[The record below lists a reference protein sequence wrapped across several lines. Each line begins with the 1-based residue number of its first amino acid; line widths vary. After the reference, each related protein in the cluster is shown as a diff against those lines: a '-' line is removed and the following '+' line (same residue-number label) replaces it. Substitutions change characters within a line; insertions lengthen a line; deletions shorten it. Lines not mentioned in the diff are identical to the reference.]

1 MPYANRLTSVFCQFS
16 GIHTKRLVIGSS
28 SGKQPIG
35 NSLSFMFTRQDALD
49 LDTNDPLAKY
59 RERFIFTD
67 PEVCYL
73 DGNSLGRLPKST
85 VESINKFLIEGW
97 GARIV
102 DGWAEWIDKAETTG
116 DLIGRAALG
125 AVAGQTLAMDTTSVN
140 FYRLVRA
147 AITAR
152 PGRRTIITD
161 EANFPTDRYIMQG
174 IAEELDLNLVIIP
187 NELLEHSTGESF
199 SNELV
204 TPEILNPHLTDDVAL
219 VTLSVVAYRSGAL
232 HNIKELTDLARES
245 GALMIWDAS
254 HAVGAVDMQFDR
266 DGVDLA
272 VGCTYKYGNSGPGS
286 PAWLYVS
293 KRIQSEL
300 RMPIQGWFAQRN
312 QFLMGSKFEQT
323 EGMRGFQ
330 IASPSI
336 VGLLCIDEGFGMI
349 EEASISAIND
359 KAAKGTA
366 MMIELFDQWLDP
378 LGFELVT
385 PRDSNLRGGH
395 ISIYHPDAAQ
405 IARGLRDDMKVI
417 PDYRAPNSIRV
428 AISPLATSYVEV
440 FDGFERIRDY
450 TKSGKYKDLDLSG
463 IKVS

>member
-1 MPYANRLTSVFCQFS
+1 
-16 GIHTKRLVIGSS
+16 
-28 SGKQPIG
+28 
-35 NSLSFMFTRQDALD
+35 MFTRQDALD
-49 LDTNDPLAKY
+49 LDANDPLASY
-59 RERFIFTD
+59 RERFVFTD

-85 VESINKFLIEGW
+85 VETINKFLIEGW
-97 GARIV
+97 GTKVV
-102 DGWAEWIDKAETTG
+102 DGWGEWIDKAETTG

-125 AVAGQTLAMDTTSVN
+125 AAAGQTLAMDTTSVN
-140 FYRLVRA
+140 FYRLIRA

-152 PGRRTIITD
+152 PGRRTIVTD

-174 IAEELDLNLVIIP
+174 IAEELGLNLVVIP
-187 NELLEHSTGESF
+187 NDLQAHTTGETF
-199 SNELV
+199 STELV
-204 TPEILNPHLTDDVAL
+204 TAEILRPYLNDDVAV

-232 HNIKELTDLARES
+232 HNIKKLTDLVRDY
-245 GALMIWDAS
+245 GALFVWDAS
-254 HAVGAVDMQFDR
+254 HAVGAVDMRFDR

-293 KRIQSEL
+293 KKLQSEIQ
-300 RMPIQGWFAQRN
+300 MPIQGWFAQRN

-336 VGLLCIDEGFGMI
+336 IGLLCIDEGFGMI
-349 EEASISAIND
+349 EEASISAINA
-359 KAAKGTA
+359 KASKGTE
-366 MMIELFDQWLDP
+366 MMIELFDQWLAP
-378 LGFELVT
+378 LGFELIT
-385 PRDSNLRGGH
+385 PRDPELRGGH
-395 ISIYHPDAAQ
+395 ITIYHPDAAQ
-405 IARGLRDDMKVI
+405 IARGLRDAMKVI

-450 TKSGKYKDLDLSG
+450 TQSGKYQDLDISG
-463 IKVS
+463 VKVS

>member
-1 MPYANRLTSVFCQFS
+1 
-16 GIHTKRLVIGSS
+16 
-28 SGKQPIG
+28 
-35 NSLSFMFTRQDALD
+35 MFTRQDALGLDSND
-49 LDTNDPLAKY
+49 LLAKY
-59 RERFIFTD
+59 RDLFVFTD

-85 VESINKFLIEGW
+85 VETINKFLSEGW
-97 GARIV
+97 GTKIV
-102 DGWAEWIDKAETTG
+102 DGWGEWIDKAETTG

-125 AVAGQTLAMDTTSVN
+125 AAAGQTLAMDTTSVN

-147 AITAR
+147 AISAR
-152 PGRRTIITD
+152 PGRKTIITD

-174 IAEELDLNLVIIP
+174 IADELNLNLVVIP
-187 NELLEHSTGESF
+187 NDLQEHSNGETF

-204 TPEILNPHLTDDVAL
+204 TSEILKPYLTDDVA
-219 VTLSVVAYRSGAL
+219 VATLSVVAYRSGAL
-232 HNIKELTDLARES
+232 HNIKELTDLVRAS
-245 GALMIWDAS
+245 GALMVWDAS

-300 RMPIQGWFAQRN
+300 QMPIQGWFAQRN
-312 QFLMGSKFEQT
+312 QFLMGSQFDQV

-336 VGLLCIDEGFGMI
+336 IGLLCIDEGFGMI
-349 EEASISAIND
+349 EEASIKQINA
-359 KAAKGTA
+359 KASKGTD
-366 MMIELFDQWLDP
+366 MMIELFDQWLAP
-378 LGFELVT
+378 LGYELVT
-385 PRDSNLRGGH
+385 PRDSQLRGGH
-395 ISIYHPDAAQ
+395 ITLYHPDAAQ

-440 FDGFERIRDY
+440 FDGFERIREY
-450 TKSGKYKDLDLSG
+450 TESGKYKELDLSNV
-463 IKVS
+463 KVS

>member
-1 MPYANRLTSVFCQFS
+1 
-16 GIHTKRLVIGSS
+16 
-28 SGKQPIG
+28 
-35 NSLSFMFTRQDALD
+35 MFTRQDALD
-49 LDTNDPLAKY
+49 LDAKDPLAKY
-59 RERFIFTD
+59 RDLFVFTD

-85 VESINKFLIEGW
+85 VETINKFLIEGW
-97 GARIV
+97 GTKIV
-102 DGWAEWIDKAETTG
+102 DGWGEWIDKAETTG
-116 DLIGRAALG
+116 DLIGRSALG
-125 AVAGQTLAMDTTSVN
+125 AAAGQTLAMDTTSVN

-147 AITAR
+147 AISAR
-152 PGRRTIITD
+152 PGRKTIITD

-174 IAEELDLNLVIIP
+174 IAEELGLNLVVIP
-187 NELLEHSTGESF
+187 NDLQEHSTGETF
-199 SNELV
+199 SDELV
-204 TPEILNPHLTDDVAL
+204 TPEILKPYLNDDVAL
-219 VTLSVVAYRSGAL
+219 VTISVVAYRSGAL
-232 HNIKELTDLARES
+232 HNIKELTDLVRAS
-245 GALMIWDAS
+245 GALMVWDAS

-300 RMPIQGWFAQRN
+300 EMPIQGWFAQRN
-312 QFLMGSKFEQT
+312 QFLMGSKFDQI

-336 VGLLCIDEGFGMI
+336 IGLLCIDEGFGMI
-349 EEASISAIND
+349 EDATIAQINAKAS
-359 KAAKGTA
+359 KGTD
-366 MMIELFDQWLDP
+366 MMIELFDQWLVP

-385 PRDSNLRGGH
+385 PRDSKLRGGH

-417 PDYRAPNSIRV
+417 PDYRAPNSIRL
-428 AISPLATSYVEV
+428 AISPLPTSYVEV

-450 TKSGKYKDLDLSG
+450 TQSGKYKDLDLSSV
-463 IKVS
+463 KVS

>member
-1 MPYANRLTSVFCQFS
+1 
-16 GIHTKRLVIGSS
+16 
-28 SGKQPIG
+28 
-35 NSLSFMFTRQDALD
+35 MFTRQDALD
-49 LDTNDPLAKY
+49 LDAKDPLAKY
-59 RERFIFTD
+59 RDLFVFTD
-67 PEVCYL
+67 PDVCYL

-85 VESINKFLIEGW
+85 VETINKFLIEGW
-97 GARIV
+97 GTKIV
-102 DGWAEWIDKAETTG
+102 DGWGEWIDKAETTG

-125 AVAGQTLAMDTTSVN
+125 AAAGQTLAMDTTSVN

-147 AITAR
+147 AISAR
-152 PGRRTIITD
+152 PGRKTIITD

-174 IAEELDLNLVIIP
+174 IAEELGLNLVVIP
-187 NELLEHSTGESF
+187 NDLQEHSTGETF
-199 SNELV
+199 SDELV
-204 TPEILNPHLTDDVAL
+204 TPEILKPYLNDDVAL
-219 VTLSVVAYRSGAL
+219 VTISVVAYRSGAL
-232 HNIKELTDLARES
+232 HDIKELTDLVRAS
-245 GALMIWDAS
+245 GALMVWDAS

-300 RMPIQGWFAQRN
+300 EMPIQGWFAQRN
-312 QFLMGSKFEQT
+312 QFLMGSKFDQI

-336 VGLLCIDEGFGMI
+336 IGLLCIDEGFGMI
-349 EEASISAIND
+349 EEATIAQINA
-359 KAAKGTA
+359 KASKGTD
-366 MMIELFDQWLDP
+366 MMIELFDQWLVP

-385 PRDSNLRGGH
+385 PRDSKLRGGH

-417 PDYRAPNSIRV
+417 PDYRAPNSIRL
-428 AISPLATSYVEV
+428 AISQLPTSYVEV

-450 TKSGKYKDLDLSG
+450 TQSGKYKDLDLSSV
-463 IKVS
+463 KVS

>member
-1 MPYANRLTSVFCQFS
+1 
-16 GIHTKRLVIGSS
+16 
-28 SGKQPIG
+28 
-35 NSLSFMFTRQDALD
+35 MFTRQAALD
-49 LDTNDPLAKY
+49 LDANDPLAKY
-59 RERFIFTD
+59 RERFVFND

-85 VESINKFLIEGW
+85 VESINKFLVEGW
-97 GARIV
+97 GTKVV
-102 DGWAEWIDKAETTG
+102 DGWGEWIDKAETTG

-125 AVAGQTLAMDTTSVN
+125 AGAGQTLAMDTTSVN

-147 AITAR
+147 AISAR
-152 PGRRTIITD
+152 PRRKTIITD

-174 IAEELDLNLVIIP
+174 IAEELDLNLIVIP
-187 NELLEHSTGESF
+187 NDLQEHSNGESF

-204 TPEILNPHLTDDVAL
+204 TPEILQPFLNDDVAL
-219 VTLSVVAYRSGAL
+219 VTISVVAYRSGAL
-232 HNIKELTDLARES
+232 HNIKELTDLVRS
-245 GALMIWDAS
+245 HGALMVWDAS

-300 RMPIQGWFAQRN
+300 QMPIQGWFAQRN
-312 QFLMGSKFEQT
+312 QFLMGSQFDQV

-336 VGLLCIDEGFGMI
+336 IGLLCIDEGFGMI
-349 EEASISAIND
+349 EEATIAQINA
-359 KAAKGTA
+359 KASKGTE
-366 MMIELFDQWLDP
+366 MMIELFDQWLVP
-378 LGFELVT
+378 LGYELVT
-385 PRDSNLRGGH
+385 PRDSKLRGGH
-395 ISIYHPDAAQ
+395 VSIYHQDAAQ

-450 TKSGKYKDLDLSG
+450 TESGKYKDLDLSHV
-463 IKVS
+463 KVS

>member
-1 MPYANRLTSVFCQFS
+1 
-16 GIHTKRLVIGSS
+16 
-28 SGKQPIG
+28 
-35 NSLSFMFTRQDALD
+35 MFTRQDALA
-49 LDTNDPLAKY
+49 LDVTDPLAKY
-59 RERFIFTD
+59 RDRFVFTD
-67 PEVCYL
+67 PDVCYL

-85 VESINKFLIEGW
+85 VETINKFLIEGW
-97 GARIV
+97 GTKIV
-102 DGWAEWIDKAETTG
+102 DGWGEWIDKAETTG
-116 DLIGRAALG
+116 DLIGRAAIG
-125 AVAGQTLAMDTTSVN
+125 AASGQTLAMDTTSVN

-147 AITAR
+147 AISAR
-152 PGRRTIITD
+152 PGRKTIITD

-174 IAEELDLNLVIIP
+174 IAEELGLNLVVIP
-187 NELLEHSTGESF
+187 NDLQEHSIGEAF

-204 TPEILNPHLTDDVAL
+204 TQDILAPYLNDDVAL

-232 HNIKELTDLARES
+232 HNIKELTDLVRAS

-312 QFLMGSKFEQT
+312 QFLMGSAFDQI

-336 VGLLCIDEGFGMI
+336 IGLLCIDEGFGMI
-349 EEASISAIND
+349 EDAKISQINAKAS
-359 KAAKGTA
+359 KGTE
-366 MMIELFDQWLDP
+366 MMIELFDQWLAP
-378 LGFELVT
+378 LGYELIT
-385 PRDSNLRGGH
+385 PRDSQQRGGH
-395 ISIYHPDAAQ
+395 ISIYHPEAAQ

-417 PDYRAPNSIRV
+417 PDYRAPNSIRL
-428 AISPLATSYVEV
+428 AISPLPTSYVEV

-450 TKSGKYKDLDLSG
+450 TQSGKFKDLDLSG
-463 IKVS
+463 VKVS

>member
-1 MPYANRLTSVFCQFS
+1 
-16 GIHTKRLVIGSS
+16 
-28 SGKQPIG
+28 
-35 NSLSFMFTRQDALD
+35 MFTRQAALD
-49 LDTNDPLAKY
+49 LDASDPLAKY
-59 RERFIFTD
+59 RERFVFTD

-85 VESINKFLIEGW
+85 VESINKFLVEGW
-97 GARIV
+97 GTKIV
-102 DGWAEWIDKAETTG
+102 DGWGEWIDKAETTG

-125 AVAGQTLAMDTTSVN
+125 AATGQTLAMDTTSVN

-147 AITAR
+147 AISAR
-152 PGRRTIITD
+152 PGRKTIITD

-174 IAEELDLNLVIIP
+174 IAEELGLNLVVIP
-187 NELLEHSTGESF
+187 NDLQEHSNGETF

-204 TPEILNPHLTDDVAL
+204 TPEILKPYLSDDVAL
-219 VTLSVVAYRSGAL
+219 VTISVVAYRSGAL
-232 HNIKELTDLARES
+232 HNIKDLTDLVRS
-245 GALMIWDAS
+245 HGALMVWDAS

-266 DGVDLA
+266 DDVDLA

-293 KRIQSEL
+293 KRIQAEL
-300 RMPIQGWFAQRN
+300 QMPIQGWFAQRN
-312 QFLMGSKFEQT
+312 QFLMGSQFDQV

-336 VGLLCIDEGFGMI
+336 IGLLCIDEGFGMI
-349 EEASISAIND
+349 EEASIKQINA
-359 KAAKGTA
+359 KASKGTD
-366 MMIELFDQWLDP
+366 MMIELFDQWLAP
-378 LGFELVT
+378 LGYELVT
-385 PRDSNLRGGH
+385 PRASKLRGGH

-428 AISPLATSYVEV
+428 AISPLATSYAEV

-450 TKSGKYKDLDLSG
+450 TESGKYQELDLSNV
-463 IKVS
+463 KVS

>member
-1 MPYANRLTSVFCQFS
+1 
-16 GIHTKRLVIGSS
+16 
-28 SGKQPIG
+28 
-35 NSLSFMFTRQDALD
+35 MFTRQDALA
-49 LDTNDPLAKY
+49 LDATDPLASF
-59 RERFIFTD
+59 RNRFVFTD

-97 GARIV
+97 GTKIV
-102 DGWAEWIDKAETTG
+102 AGWAEWIDKAETTG

-125 AVAGQTLAMDTTSVN
+125 AAAGQTLAMDTTSVN

-147 AITAR
+147 AISAR

-174 IAEELDLNLVIIP
+174 IADELELNLVVIP
-187 NELLEHSTGESF
+187 NDLQEHANGQTF
-199 SNELV
+199 SNEMV
-204 TPEILNPHLTDDVAL
+204 TSEILKPYLNADVAL

-232 HNIKELTDLARES
+232 HNIKELTDLVRDS

-293 KRIQSEL
+293 NRIQSEL
-300 RMPIQGWFAQRN
+300 QMPIQGWFAQRN
-312 QFLMGSKFEQT
+312 QFLMGSKFEQI

-336 VGLLCIDEGFGMI
+336 IGLLSIDEGFGMI
-349 EEASISAIND
+349 EEASISEINA
-359 KAAKGTA
+359 KASKGTD
-366 MMIELFDQWLDP
+366 MMIELFDQWLAP
-378 LGFELVT
+378 LGYELIT
-385 PRDSNLRGGH
+385 PRDSKLRGGH
-395 ISIYHPDAAQ
+395 ITIYHPDAAQ

-428 AISPLATSYVEV
+428 AISPLATTYVEV
-440 FDGFERIRDY
+440 FDGFERIQDY
-450 TKSGKYKDLDLSG
+450 TQSKKYQDLDLSNV
-463 IKVS
+463 KVS

>member
-1 MPYANRLTSVFCQFS
+1 MFS
-16 GIHTKRLVIGSS
+16 
-28 SGKQPIG
+28 
-35 NSLSFMFTRQDALD
+35 RQDALD
-49 LDTNDPLAKY
+49 LDAKDPLAKY
-59 RERFIFTD
+59 RELFVFTD
-67 PEVCYL
+67 PDVCYL

-85 VESINKFLIEGW
+85 VETINKFLIEGW
-97 GARIV
+97 GTKIV
-102 DGWAEWIDKAETTG
+102 DGWGEWIDKAETTG

-125 AVAGQTLAMDTTSVN
+125 AAAGQTLAMDTTSVN

-147 AITAR
+147 AISAR
-152 PGRRTIITD
+152 PGRKTIITD

-174 IAEELDLNLVIIP
+174 IAEELGLNLVVIP
-187 NELLEHSTGESF
+187 NDLQEHSTGETF
-199 SNELV
+199 SDELV
-204 TPEILNPHLTDDVAL
+204 TPEILKPYLNDDVAL
-219 VTLSVVAYRSGAL
+219 VTISVVAYRSGAL
-232 HNIKELTDLARES
+232 HNIKELTDLVRAS
-245 GALMIWDAS
+245 GALMVWDAS

-300 RMPIQGWFAQRN
+300 QMPIQGWFAQRN
-312 QFLMGSKFEQT
+312 QFLMGSKFDQI

-336 VGLLCIDEGFGMI
+336 IGLLCIDEGFGMI
-349 EEASISAIND
+349 EDATIAQINAKAS
-359 KAAKGTA
+359 KGTD
-366 MMIELFDQWLDP
+366 MMIELFDQWLVP

-385 PRDSNLRGGH
+385 PRDSKLRGGH

-417 PDYRAPNSIRV
+417 PDYRAPNSIRL
-428 AISPLATSYVEV
+428 AISPLPTSYVEV
-440 FDGFERIRDY
+440 FDGFERIRNY
-450 TKSGKYKDLDLSG
+450 TQSGKYKDLDLSSV
-463 IKVS
+463 KVS

>member
-1 MPYANRLTSVFCQFS
+1 
-16 GIHTKRLVIGSS
+16 
-28 SGKQPIG
+28 
-35 NSLSFMFTRQDALD
+35 MFTRQDALD
-49 LDTNDPLAKY
+49 LDAKDPLAKY
-59 RERFIFTD
+59 RELFVFTD
-67 PEVCYL
+67 PDVCYL

-85 VESINKFLIEGW
+85 VETINKFLIEDW
-97 GARIV
+97 GTKIV
-102 DGWAEWIDKAETTG
+102 DGWGEWIDKAETTG

-125 AVAGQTLAMDTTSVN
+125 AAAGQTLAMDTTSVN

-147 AITAR
+147 AISAR
-152 PGRRTIITD
+152 PGRKTIITD

-174 IAEELDLNLVIIP
+174 IAEELGLNLVVIP
-187 NELLEHSTGESF
+187 NDLQEHSTGETF
-199 SNELV
+199 SDELV
-204 TPEILNPHLTDDVAL
+204 TPEILKPYLSDDVAL
-219 VTLSVVAYRSGAL
+219 VTISVVAYRSGAL
-232 HNIKELTDLARES
+232 HNIKELTDLVRTS
-245 GALMIWDAS
+245 GALMVWDAS

-300 RMPIQGWFAQRN
+300 QMPIQGWFAQRN
-312 QFLMGSKFEQT
+312 QFLMGSKFDQI

-336 VGLLCIDEGFGMI
+336 IGLLCIDEGFGMI
-349 EEASISAIND
+349 EDATIAQINAKAS
-359 KAAKGTA
+359 KGTG
-366 MMIELFDQWLDP
+366 MMIELFDQWLVP

-385 PRDSNLRGGH
+385 PRDSKLRGGH

-417 PDYRAPNSIRV
+417 PDYRAPNSIRL
-428 AISPLATSYVEV
+428 AISPLPTSYVEV

-450 TKSGKYKDLDLSG
+450 TQSGKYKDLDLSSV
-463 IKVS
+463 KVS

>member
-1 MPYANRLTSVFCQFS
+1 
-16 GIHTKRLVIGSS
+16 
-28 SGKQPIG
+28 
-35 NSLSFMFTRQDALD
+35 MFTRQDALD
-49 LDTNDPLAKY
+49 LDAKDPLAKY
-59 RERFIFTD
+59 RDLFVFTD
-67 PEVCYL
+67 TDVCYL

-85 VESINKFLIEGW
+85 VETINKFLIEGW
-97 GARIV
+97 GTKIV
-102 DGWAEWIDKAETTG
+102 DGWGEWIDKAETTG
-116 DLIGRAALG
+116 DLIGRSALG
-125 AVAGQTLAMDTTSVN
+125 AAAGQTLAMDTTSVN

-147 AITAR
+147 AISAR
-152 PGRRTIITD
+152 PGRKTIITD

-174 IAEELDLNLVIIP
+174 IAEELGLNLVVIP
-187 NELLEHSTGESF
+187 NDLQEHSTGETF
-199 SNELV
+199 SDELV
-204 TPEILNPHLTDDVAL
+204 TPEILKPYLNDDVAL
-219 VTLSVVAYRSGAL
+219 VTISVVAYRSGAL
-232 HNIKELTDLARES
+232 HDIKELTDLVRAS
-245 GALMIWDAS
+245 GALMVWDAS

-300 RMPIQGWFAQRN
+300 QMPIQGWFAQRN
-312 QFLMGSKFEQT
+312 QFLMGSKFDQI

-336 VGLLCIDEGFGMI
+336 IGLLCIDEGFGMI
-349 EEASISAIND
+349 EDATIAQINAKAS
-359 KAAKGTA
+359 KGTD
-366 MMIELFDQWLDP
+366 MMIELFDQWLVP

-385 PRDSNLRGGH
+385 PRDSKLRGGH

-417 PDYRAPNSIRV
+417 PDYRAPNSIRL
-428 AISPLATSYVEV
+428 AISPLPTSYVEV

-450 TKSGKYKDLDLSG
+450 TQSGKYKDLDLSSV
-463 IKVS
+463 KVS

>member
-1 MPYANRLTSVFCQFS
+1 
-16 GIHTKRLVIGSS
+16 
-28 SGKQPIG
+28 
-35 NSLSFMFTRQDALD
+35 MFTRQDALD
-49 LDTNDPLAKY
+49 LDATDPLAGF
-59 RERFIFTD
+59 RDRFVFAD

-85 VESINKFLIEGW
+85 VETINKFLIEGW
-97 GARIV
+97 GAKIV
-102 DGWAEWIDKAETTG
+102 DGWSEWIDKAETTG
-116 DLIGRAALG
+116 DLIGRSALG
-125 AVAGQTLAMDTTSVN
+125 AAAGQTLAMDTTSVN

-147 AITAR
+147 AISAR

-174 IAEELDLNLVIIP
+174 IAEELDLNLVIIS
-187 NELLEHSTGESF
+187 NDLKEHSANASF

-204 TPEILNPHLTDDVAL
+204 SAEILKPYLNDDVAL

-232 HNIKELTDLARES
+232 HNIKELTDLVRGS
-245 GALMIWDAS
+245 GALMVWDAS

-293 KRIQSEL
+293 KSMQSEIQ
-300 RMPIQGWFAQRN
+300 MPIQGWFAQRN

-336 VGLLCIDEGFGMI
+336 IGLLCIDEGFGMI
-349 EEASISAIND
+349 EEASIAAINK
-359 KAAKGTA
+359 KASKGTE
-366 MMIELFDQWLDP
+366 MMIQLFDQWLAP

-385 PRDSNLRGGH
+385 PRDSNKRGGH

-417 PDYRAPNSIRV
+417 PDYRAPNSIRL
-428 AISPLATSYVEV
+428 AISPLATSYAEV
-440 FDGFERIRDY
+440 FDGFERICDY

>member
-1 MPYANRLTSVFCQFS
+1 ML
-16 GIHTKRLVIGSS
+16 
-28 SGKQPIG
+28 
-35 NSLSFMFTRQDALD
+35 TRQDALN
-49 LDTNDPLAKY
+49 LDANDALAKY
-59 RERFIFTD
+59 QDLFVVTD

-73 DGNSLGRLPKST
+73 DGNSLGRLPKAT
-85 VESINKFLIEGW
+85 IETINDFLVNGW
-97 GARIV
+97 GTKIV
-102 DGWAEWIDKAETTG
+102 DGWADWIDKAETTG

-125 AVAGQTLAMDTTSVN
+125 AGAGQTLAMDTTSVN

-147 AITAR
+147 AIAAR
-152 PGRRTIITD
+152 PGRKTIITD

-174 IAEELDLNLVIIP
+174 IADELGLNLVVIP
-187 NELLEHSTGESF
+187 NDLQEHEVGKPF
-199 SNELV
+199 SDERV
-204 TPEILNPHLTDDVAL
+204 TPELLKPFLTDDVAL
-219 VTLSVVAYRSGAL
+219 VTLSVIAYRSGAL
-232 HNIKELTDLARES
+232 HNIKELTDLVRANDT
-245 GALMIWDAS
+245 LLVWDAS

-293 KRIQSEL
+293 KRMQSEL
-300 RMPIQGWFAQRN
+300 QMPIQGWFAQRN
-312 QFLMGSKFEQT
+312 QFLMGSKFEQI

-336 VGLLCIDEGFGMI
+336 IGLLCIDEGFGMI
-349 EEASISAIND
+349 EAASISAINA
-359 KAAKGTA
+359 KASKGTD
-366 MMIELFDQWLDP
+366 MMIELFDQWLAP

-385 PRDSNLRGGH
+385 PRDSKLRGGH
-395 ISIYHPDAAQ
+395 ISIYHPAAAQ

-428 AISPLATSYVEV
+428 AISPLATSFVEV
-440 FDGFERIRDY
+440 FEGFERIRDY
-450 TKSGKYKDLDLSG
+450 TKSGKYKDLDLSH

>member
-1 MPYANRLTSVFCQFS
+1 
-16 GIHTKRLVIGSS
+16 
-28 SGKQPIG
+28 
-35 NSLSFMFTRQDALD
+35 MFTRQDALD
-49 LDTNDPLAKY
+49 LDANDPLASY
-59 RERFIFTD
+59 RERFVFTD

-85 VESINKFLIEGW
+85 VETINKFLIEGW
-97 GARIV
+97 GTKVV
-102 DGWAEWIDKAETTG
+102 DGWGEWIDKAETTG

-125 AVAGQTLAMDTTSVN
+125 AAAGQTLAMDTTSVN
-140 FYRLVRA
+140 FYRLIRA

-152 PGRRTIITD
+152 PGRRTIVTD

-174 IAEELDLNLVIIP
+174 IAEELGLNLVVIP
-187 NELLEHSTGESF
+187 NDLQAHTIGETFST
-199 SNELV
+199 ELV
-204 TPEILNPHLTDDVAL
+204 TAEILRPYLNDDVAV

-232 HNIKELTDLARES
+232 HNIKELTDLVRDC
-245 GALMIWDAS
+245 GALFVWDAS
-254 HAVGAVDMQFDR
+254 HAVGAVDMRFDR

-293 KRIQSEL
+293 KKLQSEIQ
-300 RMPIQGWFAQRN
+300 MPIQGWFAQRN

-336 VGLLCIDEGFGMI
+336 IGLLCIDEGFGMI
-349 EEASISAIND
+349 EEASISAINA
-359 KAAKGTA
+359 KASKGTE
-366 MMIELFDQWLDP
+366 MMIEHFDQWLAP
-378 LGFELVT
+378 LGFELIT
-385 PRDSNLRGGH
+385 PRDSELRGGH
-395 ISIYHPDAAQ
+395 ITIYHPDAAQ
-405 IARGLRDDMKVI
+405 IARGLRDAMKVI

-450 TKSGKYKDLDLSG
+450 TQSGKYQDLDISG
-463 IKVS
+463 VKVS

>member
-1 MPYANRLTSVFCQFS
+1 
-16 GIHTKRLVIGSS
+16 
-28 SGKQPIG
+28 
-35 NSLSFMFTRQDALD
+35 MFTRQDALD
-49 LDTNDPLAKY
+49 LDAKDPLASY
-59 RERFIFTD
+59 RDKFVFTD
-67 PEVCYL
+67 SEVCYL

-85 VESINKFLIEGW
+85 VETINKFLIEGW
-97 GARIV
+97 GTKIV
-102 DGWAEWIDKAETTG
+102 DGWGEWIDKAETTG
-116 DLIGRAALG
+116 DLIGRVALG
-125 AVAGQTLAMDTTSVN
+125 AAAGQTLAMDTTSVN

-147 AITAR
+147 AISAR
-152 PGRRTIITD
+152 PGRKTIITD

-174 IAEELDLNLVIIP
+174 IADELDLNLVVIP
-187 NELLEHSTGESF
+187 NELQEHANGETF
-199 SNELV
+199 SDEMV
-204 TPEILNPHLTDDVAL
+204 TSEILRCYLNEDVAL

-232 HNIKELTDLARES
+232 HNIKELTDLVSTS

-293 KRIQSEL
+293 KRMQSDL
-300 RMPIQGWFAQRN
+300 QMPIQGWFAQRN
-312 QFLMGSKFEQT
+312 QFLMGSKFEQV

-336 VGLLCIDEGFGMI
+336 IGLLCIDEGFGMI
-349 EEASISAIND
+349 EAASIKQINA
-359 KAAKGTA
+359 KASKGTD
-366 MMIELFDQWLDP
+366 MMIELFDQWLVP
-378 LGFELVT
+378 LGYELVT
-385 PRDSNLRGGH
+385 PRDSKLRGGH

-417 PDYRAPNSIRV
+417 PDYRAPNSIRL
-428 AISPLATSYVEV
+428 AISPLATSYAEV

-450 TKSGKYKDLDLSG
+450 TKSGKYKDLDLSNV
-463 IKVS
+463 KVS

>member
-1 MPYANRLTSVFCQFS
+1 
-16 GIHTKRLVIGSS
+16 
-28 SGKQPIG
+28 
-35 NSLSFMFTRQDALD
+35 MFTRQDALD
-49 LDTNDPLAKY
+49 LDAKDPLAKY
-59 RERFIFTD
+59 RELFVFTD
-67 PEVCYL
+67 PDVCYL

-85 VESINKFLIEGW
+85 VETINKFLIEGW
-97 GARIV
+97 GTKIV
-102 DGWAEWIDKAETTG
+102 DGWGEWIDKAETTG

-125 AVAGQTLAMDTTSVN
+125 AAAGQTLAMDTTSVN

-147 AITAR
+147 AISAR
-152 PGRRTIITD
+152 PGRKTIITD

-174 IAEELDLNLVIIP
+174 IAEELGLNLVVIP
-187 NELLEHSTGESF
+187 NDLQEHSTGETF
-199 SNELV
+199 SDELV
-204 TPEILNPHLTDDVAL
+204 TPEILKPYLSDDVAL
-219 VTLSVVAYRSGAL
+219 VTISVVAYRSGAL
-232 HNIKELTDLARES
+232 HNIKELTDLVRAS
-245 GALMIWDAS
+245 GALMVWDAS

-300 RMPIQGWFAQRN
+300 QMPIQGWFAQRN
-312 QFLMGSKFEQT
+312 QFLMGSKFDQI

-336 VGLLCIDEGFGMI
+336 IGLLCIDEGFGMI
-349 EEASISAIND
+349 EDATIAQINAKAS
-359 KAAKGTA
+359 KGTDK
-366 MMIELFDQWLDP
+366 MIELFDQWLVP

-385 PRDSNLRGGH
+385 PRDSKLRGGH

-417 PDYRAPNSIRV
+417 PDYRAPNSIRL
-428 AISPLATSYVEV
+428 AISPLPTSYVEV

-450 TKSGKYKDLDLSG
+450 TKSGKYKDLDLSSV
-463 IKVS
+463 KVS

>member
-1 MPYANRLTSVFCQFS
+1 
-16 GIHTKRLVIGSS
+16 
-28 SGKQPIG
+28 
-35 NSLSFMFTRQDALD
+35 MFTRQDALD
-49 LDTNDPLAKY
+49 LDAKDPLAKY
-59 RERFIFTD
+59 RDLFVFTD
-67 PEVCYL
+67 PDVCYL

-85 VESINKFLIEGW
+85 VETINKFLIEGW
-97 GARIV
+97 GTKIV
-102 DGWAEWIDKAETTG
+102 DGWGEWIDKAETTG

-125 AVAGQTLAMDTTSVN
+125 AAAGQTLAMDTTSVN

-147 AITAR
+147 AISAR
-152 PGRRTIITD
+152 PGRKTIITD

-174 IAEELDLNLVIIP
+174 IAEELGLNLVVIP
-187 NELLEHSTGESF
+187 NDLQEHSTGETF
-199 SNELV
+199 SDELV
-204 TPEILNPHLTDDVAL
+204 TPEILKPYLNDDVAL
-219 VTLSVVAYRSGAL
+219 VTISVVAYRSGAL
-232 HNIKELTDLARES
+232 HNIKELTDLVRAS
-245 GALMIWDAS
+245 GALMVWDAS

-300 RMPIQGWFAQRN
+300 QMPIQGWFAQRN
-312 QFLMGSKFEQT
+312 QFLMGSKFDQI

-336 VGLLCIDEGFGMI
+336 IGLLCIDEGFGMI
-349 EEASISAIND
+349 EDATIAQINAKAS
-359 KAAKGTA
+359 KGTD
-366 MMIELFDQWLDP
+366 MMIELFDQWLVP

-385 PRDSNLRGGH
+385 PRDSKLRGGH

-417 PDYRAPNSIRV
+417 PDYRAPNSIRL
-428 AISPLATSYVEV
+428 AISPLPTSYVEV

-450 TKSGKYKDLDLSG
+450 TQSGKYKDLDLSSV
-463 IKVS
+463 KVS

>member
-1 MPYANRLTSVFCQFS
+1 
-16 GIHTKRLVIGSS
+16 
-28 SGKQPIG
+28 
-35 NSLSFMFTRQDALD
+35 MFTRQDALA
-49 LDTNDPLAKY
+49 LDATDPLAKY
-59 RERFIFTD
+59 RERFVFTD
-67 PEVCYL
+67 PDVCYL

-85 VESINKFLIEGW
+85 VETINKFLIEGW
-97 GARIV
+97 GTKIV
-102 DGWAEWIDKAETTG
+102 DGWGEWIDKAETTG
-116 DLIGRAALG
+116 DLIGRAAIG
-125 AVAGQTLAMDTTSVN
+125 AASGQTLAMDTTSVN

-147 AITAR
+147 AISAR
-152 PGRRTIITD
+152 PGRKTIITD

-174 IAEELDLNLVIIP
+174 IAEELGLNLVVIP
-187 NELLEHSTGESF
+187 NDLQEHSIGEAF

-204 TPEILNPHLTDDVAL
+204 TQDILAPYLNDDVAL

-232 HNIKELTDLARES
+232 HNIKELTDLVRAS

-312 QFLMGSKFEQT
+312 QFLMGSTFDQI

-336 VGLLCIDEGFGMI
+336 IGLLCIDEGFGMI
-349 EEASISAIND
+349 EHAKISQINAKAS
-359 KAAKGTA
+359 KGTE
-366 MMIELFDQWLDP
+366 MMIELFDQWLAP
-378 LGFELVT
+378 LGYELIT
-385 PRDSNLRGGH
+385 PRDSQQRGGH
-395 ISIYHPDAAQ
+395 ISIYHPEAAQ

-417 PDYRAPNSIRV
+417 PDYRAPNSIRL
-428 AISPLATSYVEV
+428 AISPLPTSYVEV

-450 TKSGKYKDLDLSG
+450 TQSGKFKDLDLSG
-463 IKVS
+463 VKVS

>member
-1 MPYANRLTSVFCQFS
+1 MFS
-16 GIHTKRLVIGSS
+16 
-28 SGKQPIG
+28 
-35 NSLSFMFTRQDALD
+35 RQDALD
-49 LDTNDPLAKY
+49 LDAKDPLAKY
-59 RERFIFTD
+59 RDLFVFTD

-85 VESINKFLIEGW
+85 VETINKFLIEGW
-97 GARIV
+97 GTKIV
-102 DGWAEWIDKAETTG
+102 DGWGEWIDKAETTG

-125 AVAGQTLAMDTTSVN
+125 AAAGQTLAMDTTSVN

-147 AITAR
+147 AISAR
-152 PGRRTIITD
+152 PGRKTIITD

-174 IAEELDLNLVIIP
+174 IAEELGLNLVVIP
-187 NELLEHSTGESF
+187 NDLQEHSTGETF
-199 SNELV
+199 SDELV
-204 TPEILNPHLTDDVAL
+204 TPEILKPYLNDDVAL
-219 VTLSVVAYRSGAL
+219 VTISVVAYRSGAL
-232 HNIKELTDLARES
+232 HNIKELTDLVRAS
-245 GALMIWDAS
+245 GALMVWDAS

-300 RMPIQGWFAQRN
+300 EMPIQGWFAQRN
-312 QFLMGSKFEQT
+312 QFLMGSKFDQI

-336 VGLLCIDEGFGMI
+336 IGLLCIDEGFGMI
-349 EEASISAIND
+349 EDATIAQINAKAS
-359 KAAKGTA
+359 KGTD
-366 MMIELFDQWLDP
+366 MMIELFDQWLVP

-385 PRDSNLRGGH
+385 PRDSKLRGGH

-428 AISPLATSYVEV
+428 AISPLPTAYVEV

-450 TKSGKYKDLDLSG
+450 TKSGKYKALDLSSV
-463 IKVS
+463 KVS

>member
-1 MPYANRLTSVFCQFS
+1 
-16 GIHTKRLVIGSS
+16 
-28 SGKQPIG
+28 
-35 NSLSFMFTRQDALD
+35 MFTRQDALA
-49 LDTNDPLAKY
+49 LDAADPLASF
-59 RERFIFTD
+59 RNRFVVTD
-67 PEVCYL
+67 PDVCYL

-85 VESINKFLIEGW
+85 VESINKFLFEGW
-97 GARIV
+97 GTKIV

-125 AVAGQTLAMDTTSVN
+125 AAAGQTLAMDTTSVN

-147 AITAR
+147 AISAR
-152 PGRRTIITD
+152 PDRRTIITD

-174 IAEELDLNLVIIP
+174 IAEELGLNLVVIP
-187 NELLEHSTGESF
+187 NDLQEHVSGETF
-199 SNELV
+199 SDEMV
-204 TPEILNPHLTDDVAL
+204 TSEILRPYLNADVAL

-232 HNIKELTDLARES
+232 HNIKELTDLVRDS

-300 RMPIQGWFAQRN
+300 QMPIQGWFAQRN
-312 QFLMGSKFEQT
+312 QFLMGSKFEQI

-336 VGLLCIDEGFGMI
+336 IGLLSIDEGFGMI
-349 EEASISAIND
+349 EEASISEINA
-359 KAAKGTA
+359 KASKGTD
-366 MMIELFDQWLDP
+366 MMIELFDQWLAP
-378 LGFELVT
+378 LGYELIT
-385 PRDSNLRGGH
+385 PRDFKLRGGH
-395 ISIYHPDAAQ
+395 ITIYHPDAAQ

-428 AISPLATSYVEV
+428 AISPLATSYIEV

-450 TKSGKYKDLDLSG
+450 TQSGKYQDLDLSNV
-463 IKVS
+463 KVS

>member
-1 MPYANRLTSVFCQFS
+1 
-16 GIHTKRLVIGSS
+16 
-28 SGKQPIG
+28 
-35 NSLSFMFTRQDALD
+35 MFTRQAALD
-49 LDTNDPLAKY
+49 LDASDPLAKY
-59 RERFIFTD
+59 RERFVFTD

-85 VESINKFLIEGW
+85 VESINKFLVEGW
-97 GARIV
+97 GTKIV
-102 DGWAEWIDKAETTG
+102 DGWGEWIDKAETTG

-125 AVAGQTLAMDTTSVN
+125 AAAGQTLAMDTTSVN

-147 AITAR
+147 AISAR
-152 PGRRTIITD
+152 PGRKTIITD

-174 IAEELDLNLVIIP
+174 IAEELGLNLVVIP
-187 NELLEHSTGESF
+187 NDLQEHSNGETF

-204 TPEILNPHLTDDVAL
+204 TPEILKPYLSDDVAL
-219 VTLSVVAYRSGAL
+219 VTISVVAYRSGAL
-232 HNIKELTDLARES
+232 HNIKDLTDLVRS
-245 GALMIWDAS
+245 HGALMVWDAS

-266 DGVDLA
+266 DDVDLA

-293 KRIQSEL
+293 KRIQAEL
-300 RMPIQGWFAQRN
+300 QMPIQGWFAQRN
-312 QFLMGSKFEQT
+312 QFLMGSQFDQV

-336 VGLLCIDEGFGMI
+336 IGLLCIDEGFGMI
-349 EEASISAIND
+349 EEASIKQINA
-359 KAAKGTA
+359 KASKGTD
-366 MMIELFDQWLDP
+366 MMIELFDQWLAP
-378 LGFELVT
+378 LGYELVT
-385 PRDSNLRGGH
+385 PRASKLRGGH

-428 AISPLATSYVEV
+428 AISPLATSYAEV

-450 TKSGKYKDLDLSG
+450 TESGKYQELDLSNV
-463 IKVS
+463 KVS

>member
-1 MPYANRLTSVFCQFS
+1 
-16 GIHTKRLVIGSS
+16 
-28 SGKQPIG
+28 
-35 NSLSFMFTRQDALD
+35 MFTRQDALD
-49 LDTNDPLAKY
+49 LDAKDPLAKY
-59 RERFIFTD
+59 RELFVFTD

-85 VESINKFLIEGW
+85 VESVNKFLLEGW
-97 GARIV
+97 GTKIV
-102 DGWAEWIDKAETTG
+102 DGWGEWIDKAETTG

-125 AVAGQTLAMDTTSVN
+125 AAAGQTLAMDTTSVN

-147 AITAR
+147 AISAR
-152 PGRRTIITD
+152 PGRKTIITD

-174 IAEELDLNLVIIP
+174 IADELDLNLVVIP
-187 NELLEHSTGESF
+187 NDLQEHSTGEPF
-199 SNELV
+199 SDELV
-204 TPEILNPHLTDDVAL
+204 TAELLKPYLNDDVAL

-232 HNIKELTDLARES
+232 HNIKELTDLVRTA
-245 GALMIWDAS
+245 GALMVWDAS

-312 QFLMGSKFEQT
+312 QFLMGSKFEQV

-336 VGLLCIDEGFGMI
+336 IGLLCIDEGFGMI
-349 EEASISAIND
+349 ENASIKEINA
-359 KAAKGTA
+359 KASNGTN
-366 MMIELFDQWLDP
+366 MMIELFDKWLAP
-378 LGFELVT
+378 LGYELVT
-385 PRDSNLRGGH
+385 PRDAKLRGGH

-417 PDYRAPNSIRV
+417 PDYRAPNSIRL
-428 AISPLATSYVEV
+428 AISPLATSYAEV

-450 TKSGKYKDLDLSG
+450 TQSGKFHDLEVSSL
-463 IKVS
+463 KVT

>member
-1 MPYANRLTSVFCQFS
+1 
-16 GIHTKRLVIGSS
+16 
-28 SGKQPIG
+28 
-35 NSLSFMFTRQDALD
+35 MFTRQDALD
-49 LDTNDPLAKY
+49 LDAKDPLAKY
-59 RERFIFTD
+59 RELFVFTD
-67 PEVCYL
+67 PDVCYL

-85 VESINKFLIEGW
+85 VETINKFLIEDW
-97 GARIV
+97 GTKIV
-102 DGWAEWIDKAETTG
+102 DGWGEWIDKAETTG
-116 DLIGRAALG
+116 DLISRAALG
-125 AVAGQTLAMDTTSVN
+125 AAAGQTLAMDTTSVN

-147 AITAR
+147 AISAR
-152 PGRRTIITD
+152 PGRKTIITD

-174 IAEELDLNLVIIP
+174 IAEELGLNLVVIP
-187 NELLEHSTGESF
+187 NDLQEHSTGETF
-199 SNELV
+199 SDELV
-204 TPEILNPHLTDDVAL
+204 TPEILKPYLSDDVAL
-219 VTLSVVAYRSGAL
+219 VTISVVAYRSGAL
-232 HNIKELTDLARES
+232 HNIKELTDLVRTS
-245 GALMIWDAS
+245 GALMVWDAS

-300 RMPIQGWFAQRN
+300 QMPIQGWFAQRN
-312 QFLMGSKFEQT
+312 QFLMGSKFDQI

-336 VGLLCIDEGFGMI
+336 IGLLCIDEGFGMI
-349 EEASISAIND
+349 EDATIAQINAKAS
-359 KAAKGTA
+359 KGTDK
-366 MMIELFDQWLDP
+366 MIELFDQWLVP

-385 PRDSNLRGGH
+385 PRDSKLRGGH

-417 PDYRAPNSIRV
+417 PDYRAPNSIRL
-428 AISPLATSYVEV
+428 AISPLPTSYVEV

-450 TKSGKYKDLDLSG
+450 TQSGKYKDLDLSSV
-463 IKVS
+463 KVS